1 MYLFSTFTDTSKNP
15 LKIASGESY
24 KLCGYGYFMRL
35 TYSARILYNEAIN
48 KKRGVGMNKQKRLL
62 IFSVLLVI
70 LIAGAGML
78 YNYLGDKVQQNN
90 LVDEGMDSE
99 DTDLE
104 DNASNDETSNN
115 DKEEADSD
123 ASGDETADNT
133 PTEEPKKEEVKP
145 LKPAKELRVT
155 DIDGNEVHLSDF
167 KGKPVVVNFW
177 ATWCSICKNEMMDFQ
192 MVYDQYKD
200 DVEFMMVSVTDGYRE
215 TVKKA
220 SDYID
225 QKGYTFPVYF
235 DTLRDAYFIYNVSA
249 IPVTY
254 FIDAEGNVVKSLKG
268 GLDRMTIE
276 NNIAKILSE

>member
-1 MYLFSTFTDTSKNP
+1 
-15 LKIASGESY
+15 
-24 KLCGYGYFMRL
+24 
-35 TYSARILYNEAIN
+35 
-48 KKRGVGMNKQKRLL
+48 MNKQKRLL
-62 IFSVLLVI
+62 IISVLLII
-70 LIAGAGML
+70 LIAGAGVL
-78 YNYLGDKVQQNN
+78 YNFLGDKIHQNN
-90 LVDEGMDSE
+90 YLDDGE
-99 DTDLE
+99 LE
-104 DNASNDETSNN
+104 SSNDETPKDTVSDDDGSKDTVSDDKISN
-115 DKEEADSD
+115 
-123 ASGDETADNT
+123 GDTTTPT
-133 PTEEPKKEEVKP
+133 PTEAPKKEEPNP

-177 ATWCSICKNEMMDFQ
+177 ATWCSICKNEMFDFQ
-192 MVYDQYKD
+192 MIYDQYKD

-220 SDYID
+220 SDFIA

-268 GLDRMTIE
+268 GLDRMTLE
-276 NNIAKILSE
+276 NGIAKILPES